1 LAVESISGETPQ
13 DKIEML
19 YKMIMGLTI
28 SEQRKLLALL
38 MGDEGTSGV
47 REPRRP
53 FRPSSTGAVALE
65 EPEMVDEPLTTDW
78 WRLG

>member
-1 LAVESISGETPQ
+1 MAVESISGETPQ

-19 YKMIMGLTI
+19 YQMIMTLTV
-28 SEQRKLLALL
+28 SEQRKLLSLL

-53 FRPSSTGAVALE
+53 FRPSSSGAVALE
-65 EPEMVDEPLTTDW
+65 PEVDDDWPLPA
-78 WRLG
+78 GVEFG